1 MLNHVKAPMFDSDPP
16 QNLPVFS
23 RVALHNEEYVR
34 PEMLKWMALGKE
46 EHREKEELK
55 KLAMKAGIREIMEE
69 MMEELPS
76 GYLLHSHAIDGP

>member
-1 MLNHVKAPMFDSDPP
+1 
-16 QNLPVFS
+16 
-23 RVALHNEEYVR
+23 
-34 PEMLKWMALGKE
+34 MLKWMALGKE

-76 GYLLHSHAIDGP
+76 GYLLHSHGIDGP

>member
-1 MLNHVKAPMFDSDPP
+1 MLNHVKAPVFDSDPP

-55 KLAMKAGIREIMEE
+55 KLAMEGGNPGNHGGNDGRITQ
-69 MMEELPS
+69 P
-76 GYLLHSHAIDGP
+76 GYDCYIAMV